1 MSLRV
6 LVSGGANGLGA
17 AVVAAV
23 SKVGGLAGVL
33 DRQSPAVDVPHLRVD
48 LADTRAA
55 ERATEQLA
63 ERLGGLDGVVTAAG
77 IDLPGRLSEV
87 PGPDWERVIAVDL
100 LATAA
105 VARAALPYLER
116 SAGTLVTVASTLGR
130 RALPDAT
137 AYCAAKFG
145 VVGFTQALAAELAGR
160 VGVTLLM
167 PGGMRTGFFD
177 GRAEQYRPGPS
188 AMLNDPADVAAA
200 VLFALRQPA
209 GCAVR
214 ELVICPAEEP
224 SYP

>member
-6 LVSGGANGLGA
+6 LVSGGAGGLGA
-17 AVVAAV
+17 AVVEAVGKAGGRAAV
-23 SKVGGLAGVL
+23 LDQRPPLA
-33 DRQSPAVDVPHLRVD
+33 DVPHVLLD

-55 ERATEQLA
+55 ERATAQLA
-63 ERLGGLDGVVTAAG
+63 EELGGLDGAVTAAG
-77 IDLPGRLSEV
+77 VDRPGTLSEV
-87 PGPDWERVIAVDL
+87 PASEWERVVAVDL

-116 SAGTLVTVASTLGR
+116 RNGTLVTVASTLGR
-130 RALPDAT
+130 RALPEAT

-145 VVGFTQALAAELAGR
+145 VVGFSRALAAELAGR
-160 VGVTLLM
+160 VGVTLLL

-177 GRAEQYRPGPS
+177 GRTEQYRPGPD

-214 ELVICPAEEP
+214 ELVICPTEEP

>member
-6 LVSGGANGLGA
+6 LVSGGSNGLGA

-23 SKVGGLAGVL
+23 SKAGGLAGVL
-33 DRQSPAVDVPHLRVD
+33 DRQPPAADVPYLRVD

-55 ERATEQLA
+55 ERATGQLA

-87 PGPDWERVIAVDL
+87 PGPDWERVVAVDL

-145 VVGFTQALAAELAGR
+145 VVGFTRALAAELAGR
-160 VGVTLLM
+160 VGVTLLL

-200 VLFALRQPA
+200 VVFALRQPA
-209 GCAVR
+209 GCAIR